1 MNEVLSNN
9 VTKTKEKYVF
19 IIIVSSIT
27 CIVYFGLWM
36 LGVGYDMLVM
46 VVTFINN
53 SWEPT
58 HFIVGVFEVQNIIVV
73 AMTNQVIFLFNSFD
87 LLNKIIVYVKS
98 KGLNLNTLI
107 KGLKSIV
114 YVCCSPLQLLAPFVK
129 LCLSHAK
136 SKVVQYAIDDA
147 RVCQGFSKV
156 SLKVT

>member
-1 MNEVLSNN
+1 MNDVLSNN

-19 IIIVSSIT
+19 NLIVSCIT

-46 VVTFINN
+46 VVNIINN

-58 HFIVGVFEVQNIIVV
+58 HLIVGVFEVKNIIVV
-73 AMTNQVIFLFNSFD
+73 AMTNQVIFLFNSLD

-107 KGLKSIV
+107 KGM
-114 YVCCSPLQLLAPFVK
+114 
-129 LCLSHAK
+129 K
-136 SKVVQYAIDDA
+136 SKVYVYCSPHQLLDPF
-147 RVCQGFSKV
+147 V
-156 SLKVT
+156 

>member
-9 VTKTKEKYVF
+9 VTKIKEKCVF
-19 IIIVSSIT
+19 ITIVSCIT
-27 CIVYFGLWM
+27 CIVYFGFWM
-36 LGVGYDMLVM
+36 LGVGYDMLVL
-46 VVTFINN
+46 VVNFINN

-58 HFIVGVFEVQNIIVV
+58 HLIVGVFQVQNIIVV

-107 KGLKSIV
+107 KGLKFIV
-114 YVCCSPLQLLAPFVK
+114 YVYCSPFQLLAPFIK
-129 LCLSHAK
+129 LCFSHAK

-147 RVCQGFSKV
+147 KVCQGFQK
-156 SLKVT
+156 